1 MPNEQK
7 WGQVKVFYKMTG
19 IKTKTTIFKPSDE
32 VFIPDVDDVIIWDLS
47 NQEAVRRFKKS
58 N

>member
-32 VFIPDVDDVIIWDLS
+32 VFIPDVDDVII
-47 NQEAVRRFKKS
+47 
-58 N
+58 